1 MIRGLWTA
9 ATGMQGFQTSINVIA
24 NNLANVNTD
33 AFKKSRVNFQD
44 LMYQNLRMPGASTST
59 GARLPAG
66 IQIGLGSQVVAVERL
81 FAQGDMTQTQNPL
94 DLAIQGQGF
103 FQLLANGKQV
113 YTRSG
118 SFKMD
123 QNGFI
128 SDSQGN
134 HLQPEFSIPPK
145 TQTTTVEPGGKIVAS
160 DSNGKELAS
169 TQIQLY
175 NFNNP
180 TGLLSLGGN
189 LYSASDA
196 SGDPIPGNPGVDNYG
211 TIAQGTLEM
220 SNVDVVAEMINMI
233 NVQRAYELSSKVIQS
248 GDDILAMTS
257 AMKR

>member
-1 MIRGLWTA
+1 
-9 ATGMQGFQTSINVIA
+9 
-24 NNLANVNTD
+24 
-33 AFKKSRVNFQD
+33 
-44 LMYQNLRMPGASTST
+44 
-59 GARLPAG
+59 
-66 IQIGLGSQVVAVERL
+66 
-81 FAQGDMTQTQNPL
+81 
-94 DLAIQGQGF
+94 
-103 FQLLANGKQV
+103 
-113 YTRSG
+113 
-118 SFKMD
+118 
-123 QNGFI
+123 
-128 SDSQGN
+128 
-134 HLQPEFSIPPK
+134 
-145 TQTTTVEPGGKIVAS
+145 VAS

-180 TGLLSLGGN
+180 TGLLSLGNN

-248 GDDILAMTS
+248 GDDMLAMTS